1 MRIHTSGS
9 DNVGRA
15 HRHGLLLV
23 LCPWV
28 SGAAQELERRV
39 SFGFFLLTLKATFLD
54 SPPETAGA
62 DILETCVYVL
72 GDAEPIS
79 EKPRSRR
86 ALLRS
91 KFAGSWSLVD
101 IPPWLPYSAI
111 LVTEILESAREII
124 HAPAVPPQLPLPA
137 RFNWLALAQ
146 QGPSDRLHAAS
157 SRQLQI
163 TECFHDLHKLHYHH
177 TKRASRP
184 AILPSSNGLNNYS
197 GRAHNLSN
205 LFFYTP

>member
-1 MRIHTSGS
+1 MGFSLS
-9 DNVGRA
+9 CV
-15 HRHGLLLV
+15 HGLAGQLRSSRGV
-23 LCPWV
+23 L
-28 SGAAQELERRV
+28 AL
-39 SFGFFLLTLKATFLD
+39 GFFLLTLKATFLD

-124 HAPAVPPQLPLPA
+124 HAPAVPPQLSPVRPLQ
-137 RFNWLALAQ
+137 LA
-146 QGPSDRLHAAS
+146 GIS
-157 SRQLQI
+157 SAGSERQAP
-163 TECFHDLHKLHYHH
+163 CGKLKATPDYGM
-177 TKRASRP
+177 
-184 AILPSSNGLNNYS
+184 LP
-197 GRAHNLSN
+197 
-205 LFFYTP
+205 